1 MLARRRSAQTTVEL
15 PPEVA
20 MSELN
25 DAARAAEAARDADD
39 PPPLEPA
46 PPSPPPS
53 PPPPP
58 QTAPPR
64 PLRNLCLFA
73 IVGFSSSYTFGDLL
87 WANMAT
93 FMRCDPAGLDLP
105 DRTAMAG
112 NLATFSVFLLSWLRC
127 RVAARPG
134 FNFYARLVHATIFAV
149 VAAGIV
155 TAFAWRLPFVV
166 PMANGLAASVGAL
179 SWAAVIPFT
188 ALHFDESLV
197 SALFVGGTIGSL
209 VAGMIGLVQAA
220 APAFGPLAALLS
232 LAAVQSSAFA
242 AWSLILRKGYGRK
255 PRDRLLGAKPPA
267 SDTELSP
274 MPADGG
280 GAMQGAPRG
289 WALRPPRWL
298 RRVADVWVLALAI
311 NTTTWGVAPNIS
323 QFSAAHAGC
332 SCDPSHP
339 DVEGTYRL
347 SMALSYCAMPV
358 GALLSYLFPTTS
370 MRVLLPLST
379 TQLLAFGL
387 IATGAA
393 AAPPMVC
400 SPTARALLVAAVVT
414 MRFSDT
420 YVTAM
425 LYRVC
430 ARRFEAEPATQ
441 ERVVLAFGQL
451 LILGTLTAG
460 LLGFTLVHDG
470 AIACRVGDE
479 VVAGGANASAA
490 APVLACDDFW

>member
-1 MLARRRSAQTTVEL
+1 MDTVAPWMDALHEERRLQVNEQQTSFHNEQRTVDAFADGPGVALLGLIFVLFAVFAAIFAMCSYCNVGDRVNLMLARRRNSQTTVEL

-25 DAARAAEAARDADD
+25 DAARAAEAAQDADD

-53 PPPPP
+53 PPPSEST
-58 QTAPPR
+58 TAPPR

-112 NLATFSVFLLSWLRC
+112 NLATFSVFLLSWVRC

-149 VAAGIV
+149 VAAGVV

-255 PRDRLLGAKPPA
+255 PRDRLLGAKHQY
-267 SDTELSP
+267 SVDYG
-274 MPADGG
+274 MC
-280 GAMQGAPRG
+280 AP
-289 WALRPPRWL
+289 PPR
-298 RRVADVWVLALAI
+298 
-311 NTTTWGVAPNIS
+311 
-323 QFSAAHAGC
+323 
-332 SCDPSHP
+332 
-339 DVEGTYRL
+339 
-347 SMALSYCAMPV
+347 ALS
-358 GALLSYLFPTTS
+358 
-370 MRVLLPLST
+370 
-379 TQLLAFGL
+379 
-387 IATGAA
+387 
-393 AAPPMVC
+393 
-400 SPTARALLVAAVVT
+400 ARAC
-414 MRFSDT
+414 
-420 YVTAM
+420 
-425 LYRVC
+425 C
-430 ARRFEAEPATQ
+430 ARPK
-441 ERVVLAFGQL
+441 
-451 LILGTLTAG
+451 GT
-460 LLGFTLVHDG
+460 
-470 AIACRVGDE
+470 RRP
-479 VVAGGANASAA
+479 SS
-490 APVLACDDFW
+490 